1 MANYDIVREYD
12 WTSVPTGSPLR
23 DEAPCAIVTA
33 HILESSQLQQF
44 LQGYIN
50 TLETI
55 DLPESADKGLIF
67 YRDLYKTTK
76 DKVGTFFFPF
86 FTDNYRAFSNEYD
99 NSFSSISQRGA
110 DMIGAEVIENLA
122 GAGEKI
128 VGGGLELGKSIARI
142 GGGVAAAFADDAKD
156 TEKDMSDDQRKI
168 QASLRAKGGAGIAG
182 AMKNVSKAV
191 GGKVTMGAPGTYIE
205 TPKFYQY
212 SNTDQGLQI
221 SFALSNTL
229 SDEGAQKNAEFIK
242 FFTTINRPER
252 KSSVGM
258 TFPAIFN
265 INVPGLRFIQWASL
279 ENFSVSLLGARRK
292 INNVIQPEAYVLDM
306 TFNSL
311 TIEAANFMKMVQT
324 PGQSN
329 EQYERER
336 AIALNELR
344 TIADLGS
351 SAAAAGGAI
360 ARGGG
365 AIARSA
371 RATARAAAQQNN

>member
-1 MANYDIVREYD
+1 MATYDIVREYD

-23 DEAPCAIVTA
+23 EEAPCAIVTA
-33 HILESSQLQQF
+33 HILENSQLQQF

-55 DLPESADKGLIF
+55 DLPAGADAGLIF
-67 YRDLYKTTK
+67 YRDLYKTTGP
-76 DKVGTFFFPF
+76 KVGTFFFPF

-128 VGGGLELGKSIARI
+128 VGGGIELGKNLANIA
-142 GGGVAAAFADDAKD
+142 GGVAAAFATEDSEGKAKEA
-156 TEKDMSDDQRKI
+156 TGMS
-168 QASLRAKGGAGIAG
+168 AGGVSG
-182 AMKNVSKAV
+182 AMSKVSKAI

-252 KSSVGM
+252 KSSIGM

-265 INVPGLRFIQWASL
+265 VNVPGLRFIQWASL
-279 ENFSVSLLGARRK
+279 ENFSVSLLGQRRK
-292 INNVIQPEAYVLDM
+292 INNVIQPEAYVIDM

-311 TIEAANFMKMVQT
+311 TIEPANFMKMVQT
-324 PGQSN
+324 PGQDSAS
-329 EQYERER
+329 YEYSR
-336 AIALNELR
+336 AQALGELR
-344 TIADLGS
+344 SQAKKAPGS
-351 SAAAAGGAI
+351 PGGYAAGH
-360 ARGGG
+360 
-365 AIARSA
+365 
-371 RATARAAAQQNN
+371 AAHMQDLKDAGF